1 MKYVFCMAHAGRNNK
16 HRSVVIGE
24 SARSLLLR
32 LFPGQGLFPPCHH
45 VCKHYYRTV
54 PPLLG
59 WTWKPF
65 THFPTYFLNMF
76 QSSFLYSFIYI
87 SPTIF
92 VYVFLYIYMYV
103 CLYMFLCIF
112 LYMFLYV
119 FTCMFLYVF
128 LYMFLYIFLYI
139 RLSISF
145 PGCISYIF
153 RRRRI
158 QK

>member
-1 MKYVFCMAHAGRNNK
+1 MAHAGRNNK

-32 LFPGQGLFPPCHH
+32 LFPGQGLFPECIH

-54 PPLLG
+54 PPLPG

-92 VYVFLYIYMYV
+92 VYVFLYIYIYV
-103 CLYMFLCIF
+103 CVPIYVPMHFPIYVPLCFHVYVPLCFPIYVLIYFPLYSPKYIISWMYF
-112 LYMFLYV
+112 LYL
-119 FTCMFLYVF
+119 
-128 LYMFLYIFLYI
+128 
-139 RLSISF
+139 
-145 PGCISYIF
+145 
-153 RRRRI
+153 
-158 QK
+158 

>member
-32 LFPGQGLFPPCHH
+32 LFPGQGLFPECIH

-92 VYVFLYIYMYV
+92 VYVFLYIYICMCAYICSYAFSYICSSMFSRV
-103 CLYMFLCIF
+103 CSFMFS
-112 LYMFLYV
+112 
-119 FTCMFLYVF
+119 
-128 LYMFLYIFLYI
+128 YI
-139 RLSISF
+139 
-145 PGCISYIF
+145 CSYIF
-153 RRRRI
+153 SSI
-158 QK
+158 FA